1 MARSSTLLVNFA
13 LAHLGSASSRIALTV
28 NAARL
33 VCSFASPERAAALP
47 IVQGVAQPLLR
58 PAKHD
63 TEIHGDDGLGG
74 VEGLLD
80 ETDEHVKRK
89 LLEAKG
95 GNVVLAMAEAAR
107 AMPGGE
113 GDEGRLAIVAT
124 GTLTNVALFCA
135 TFPELVRDKVSQI
148 VLMGG
153 AEGRGNRS
161 PTGEFNM

>member
-1 MARSSTLLVNFA
+1 MSLCTSP
-13 LAHLGSASSRIALTV
+13 GSDPAEALTPRPAV

-33 VCSFASPERAAALP
+33 VCSFASAEQAAALP
-47 IVQGVAQPLLR
+47 IVQGAARPLLR
-58 PAKHD
+58 VAKHD

-80 ETDEHVKRK
+80 GTDEGVRRK
-89 LLEAKG
+89 LQESKG
-95 GNVVLAMAEAAR
+95 GNVVMAIAEAAR

-135 TFPELVRDKVSQI
+135 TFPELVRDKISQI